1 MKCYICQALPL
12 LYHGRASIGTDVL
25 GMSKGQYA
33 PDKLPCVV
41 MQFMTKVDAIIQK
54 AAEPSF
60 EGEDLLFHHALVPK
74 TPI

>member
-1 MKCYICQALPL
+1 MLP
-12 LYHGRASIGTDVL
+12 TNF
-25 GMSKGQYA
+25 
-33 PDKLPCVV
+33 PCVV

-60 EGEDLLFHHALVPK
+60 EGKDLLFHHALVPK